1 MITSMF
7 IKNDDHFYAHY
18 NVMFFMVMAFVLASC
33 MVVSIIRRCGT
44 SDSESDADDENADGA
59 GDDVADVALDAHGA
73 DVDVAD
79 DADNSIM
86 VVCII
91 PRCGTSLF
99 SRNPWR

>member
-1 MITSMF
+1 MMITSMF

-33 MVVSIIRRCGT
+33 MVVSIIRRCST

-59 GDDVADVALDAHGA
+59 GDDVVDGA
-73 DVDVAD
+73 DDDIAD